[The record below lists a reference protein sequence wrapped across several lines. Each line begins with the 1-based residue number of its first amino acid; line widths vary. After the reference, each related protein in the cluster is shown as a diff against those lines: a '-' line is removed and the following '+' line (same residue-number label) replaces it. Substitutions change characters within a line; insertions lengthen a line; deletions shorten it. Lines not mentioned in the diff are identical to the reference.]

1 MALQSPFACADVQTG
16 QAQPDIVEPVRNRK
30 RARCPSADVDNIP
43 LSKIAQPSNMQQ
55 DAAAGTIV
63 NHSQV
68 TLHRPTP
75 HRPSASTPCCFGV
88 PSATHPLQVRT
99 SGVVTARPIVANVVP
114 SSSATAAAT
123 AKAAP
128 RSSGS
133 HPSDD
138 DNASPRLVRSQECQ
152 GKQHSPVSLSQL
164 ALLSNAVC

>member
-16 QAQPDIVEPVRNRK
+16 SAEPELVEHVRNRK

-43 LSKIAQPSNMQQ
+43 LSKIAQHSNRQQ
-55 DAAAGTIV
+55 DATAGASV
-63 NHSQV
+63 SHSQV

-88 PSATHPLQVRT
+88 LSATHPLQVRT
-99 SGVVTARPIVANVVP
+99 SSVVTAKPTVTNVVP
-114 SSSATAAAT
+114 SPSVTAATAT
-123 AKAAP
+123 AKAPP

-138 DNASPRLVRSQECQ
+138 DNASPPLVRSQECQ
-152 GKQHSPVSLSQL
+152 GMQHSPMLQQL
-164 ALLSNAVC
+164 VLLCNAVC